1 MIDATKGYFSNH
13 QLSVNDFQSLQ
24 NSPDNFKPHLTLKET
39 IIDFLRK
46 LLFLETKNH
55 ALTDLNS
62 KIYEID
68 FVNSPT
74 KLFDIFDEVLPP
86 DLKKDIEF
94 RFTVVY
100 ENYGNKLESVEIF
113 CEDDKVKIDFNNYWL
128 TDLDEKNIERTKF
141 GVIQYNKIN
150 EAGDNGTKILEINYF
165 IDDELHKIMEE
176 LLTDNGSTC
185 VKLINNTNG
194 YHITPGKVEFIKNGL
209 PFLIMPINLESEMAI
224 RTHCCENSI
233 NVISTHNIDQYKEVT
248 DNLMAIDKKL
258 VSLRCGE
265 KINSDKEINEIDEIL
280 NKLKNSIQ
288 INDIVRSIDTVKASS
303 EKCAY
308 CIHQASDAINMIKY
322 KKEKNLSLDEINYN
336 INKIKDNIK
345 DFKIKIATETCDGS
359 NDAEKEITHAE
370 LMIKS
375 AERKIKSWHHKYKL
389 EDDSLKISSMKAFVK
404 YCAEHLDVKAVT
416 PENNTND
423 IVDLQA
429 LSELENKVK
438 INSAFNDL
446 YLFISN
452 EKGYSNS
459 GVSSIRELESLLFA
473 YQGHNILD
481 KENQEIAKFSDVIY
495 DYTASLFIPN
505 DFLQEYN
512 EACKTLAEEIK
523 TSLHLLSHEPE
534 KFSVKAMDFL
544 NQIYAVKLSF
554 INDYTKCFDA
564 GALLEN
570 EGMLAMFRSMLHGF
584 ENNINPHKDKINR
597 HIENIYL
604 RICEAIDRRIQI
616 NEDNCQ
622 L

>member
-13 QLSVNDFQSLQ
+13 QLRVNDFQSLQ
-24 NSPDNFKPHLTLKET
+24 NGPVNFKPQLTLKET

-55 ALTDLNS
+55 ALTDLNQ

-128 TDLDEKNIERTKF
+128 TDLDEKNIEKTKF

-165 IDDELHKIMEE
+165 IDDDELHKIMEE

-185 VKLINNTNG
+185 VKLINNTNR

-280 NKLKNSIQ
+280 NNLKNLIQ
-288 INDIVRSIDTVKASS
+288 INDIVRRIDTVKVSS
-303 EKCAY
+303 KKCVD

-322 KKEKNLSLDEINYN
+322 KKEKNLSLEEINYN

-359 NDAEKEITHAE
+359 NDDEKEITHAE

-375 AERKIKSWHHKYKL
+375 AERKIKSWQNKYEL
-389 EDDSLKISSMKAFVK
+389 EDDNLKISSMRAFVK
-404 YCAEHLDVKAVT
+404 YCEEHLDIKAVT

-438 INSAFNDL
+438 INAAFNDL

-452 EKGYSNS
+452 EKGCSSS

-481 KENQEIAKFSDVIY
+481 KENQEIANFSGVIN

-544 NQIYAVKLSF
+544 NQIYEVKLSF

-604 RICEAIDRRIQI
+604 RIC
-616 NEDNCQ
+616 
-622 L
+622 